1 MVYFKS
7 GPRIHYF
14 SGMDTYSDFLLY
26 IVHRSKMNAVRML
39 AVVVVM
45 FAFSWLPL
53 YVLRL
58 NTLFGT

>member
-1 MVYFKS
+1 MVYFKSEPS

-26 IVHRSKMNAVRML
+26 IVHKSKMNDVRMI

-45 FAFSWLPL
+45 FAFS
-53 YVLRL
+53 
-58 NTLFGT
+58 